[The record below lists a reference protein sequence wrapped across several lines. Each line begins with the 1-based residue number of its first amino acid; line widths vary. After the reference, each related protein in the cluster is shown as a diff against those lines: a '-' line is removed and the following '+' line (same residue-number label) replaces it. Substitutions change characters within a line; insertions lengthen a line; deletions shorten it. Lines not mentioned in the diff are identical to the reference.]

1 MEAMDM
7 FTEKA
12 TIAITKPSTN
22 SLGIK
27 ANGGAA
33 AFGSLKKMVYQTLT
47 FIHTQYTMCI
57 LDARYEKYIFINIVF
72 IIRTNRIL

>member
-22 SLGIK
+22 KLGIK
-27 ANGGAA
+27 ANGGATA
-33 AFGSLKKMVYQTLT
+33 SGSLEKKL
-47 FIHTQYTMCI
+47 FIKC
-57 LDARYEKYIFINIVF
+57 
-72 IIRTNRIL
+72 

>member
-22 SLGIK
+22 KLGIK
-27 ANGGAA
+27 ANGGATPL
-33 AFGSLKKMVYQTLT
+33 GSLKKIVHQILT
-47 FIHTQYTMCI
+47 FICTQYIT
-57 LDARYEKYIFINIVF
+57 
-72 IIRTNRIL
+72 